1 MKKILFHNIG
11 LKITTFMCAFVFW
24 QIITGV
30 ADPIVTETYRD
41 IPVMVKNEEVIT
53 NQGKVYQIIDGNTIT
68 VVLKG
73 KTSILRQIK
82 KEDINAIA
90 DFESIELS
98 SLVPIQII
106 VEGFDK
112 AQIEASAS
120 PNNLKV
126 DIEDSASKKLPI
138 TASAVG
144 QVSEG
149 FVLGE
154 MEVQRDSVTISG
166 PASVVDKITK
176 VEARINVSDIDG
188 DVEIDSELVYYD
200 ENNLTIEQT
209 LLSNELSEAVEVK
222 VKIYPIKTLILEFGT
237 EGEPKENHE
246 IVEIIAEPK
255 EIIVYGEKEILDKF
269 DKFSV
274 DCSALDVSGLAGKVE
289 EVIDLLEYIP
299 EGLSL
304 LDETNS
310 LVAVTVQIDE
320 YGTKTLEVPVQSII
334 VHNNPQDLTMEY
346 NAITDVS
353 LTFTGKDDTLE
364 ELNVEDVRLSIDLS
378 GCDKAGTYTVSVE
391 VVTIAG
397 CNLIKNIT
405 VPIKL
410 K

>member
-320 YGTKTLEVPVQSII
+320 YGTKTLEVPVQSIT

-346 NAITDVS
+346 NAITNVS